1 MGSMLFKIILIVI
14 GLAFAF
20 FGLPIYKGT
29 IKLVGF
35 LVGAAYAI
43 YLFSIFAS
51 QLVWDELFIYLAGVI
66 LVLILGLAGIV
77 IARFANAVM
86 FFLAGGMVGV
96 FLGKFIMGIGPG
108 VAVGQGFLELIKP
121 TGTDL
126 IWFLGGGFIFLIAI
140 DALLIILLS
149 AFGAGIIW
157 FVISPMGIMKPDWVI
172 PLIVGI
178 LGLMTQAAARKRAKG
193 ERVSYYKPPAR
204 LPPKN

>member
-1 MGSMLFKIILIVI
+1 MGSTMFKIISIVI

-29 IKLVGF
+29 LKLVGF

-51 QLVWDELFIYLAGVI
+51 RLVWDELFIYLAGVV
-66 LVLILGLAGIV
+66 LVLILGLIGTV
-77 IARFANAVM
+77 IARFANAIM

-108 VAVGQGFLELIKP
+108 VEVGQGFLELIKP

-126 IWFLGGGFIFLIAI
+126 IWFLGGGIIFILAI
-140 DALLIILLS
+140 DPLLMVLLS

-172 PLIVGI
+172 PLIIGI
-178 LGLMTQAAARKRAKG
+178 LGLMTQATARKRAKE
-193 ERVSYYKPPAR
+193 ERVPYTKPPAR